1 LQYVGKTVN
10 MITNTKNKR
19 ILLVDDEP
27 DIALAFKIGL
37 EDSGFVVDAF
47 TEPKVA
53 FSGFKSDFYDLL
65 LLDIKMPKLNGIEF
79 YQRMKEVDNKVKV
92 CFITASEM
100 YYYEKIAKEIFPLLG
115 ARRLLRKP
123 IKIEDLVRS
132 IRQELGLVC
141 SSNNNNLHNNES
153 HSEYSSSS

>member
-1 LQYVGKTVN
+1 MSKTVK

-37 EDSGFVVDAF
+37 EDSGFAVDAF
-47 TEPKVA
+47 NDPKVA
-53 FSGFKSDFYDLL
+53 FSNFKSDFYELL
-65 LLDIKMPKLNGIEF
+65 LLDIKMPKLSGIEF
-79 YQRMKEVDNKVKV
+79 YQRMKELDKKVKV
-92 CFITASEM
+92 CFITASEI
-100 YYYEKIAKEIFPLLG
+100 YYYEKIAKEILPLLG

-132 IRQELGLVC
+132 IRQELGLFC
-141 SSNNNNLHNNES
+141 SSNNNNNNNES
-153 HSEYSSSS
+153 HSEYSLSS

>member
-1 LQYVGKTVN
+1 MSKTVK

-37 EDSGFVVDAF
+37 EDSGFVVDTF
-47 TEPKVA
+47 NEPKVA
-53 FSGFKSDFYDLL
+53 FSNFKSDFYELL

-79 YQRMKEVDNKVKV
+79 YQRMKEVDKKVKV
-92 CFITASEM
+92 LFITASEI
-100 YYYEKIAKEIFPLLG
+100 YYYEKIAKEVFPLLG

-132 IRQELGLVC
+132 IKQELGLF
-141 SSNNNNLHNNES
+141 NNNNNNNES
-153 HSEYSSSS
+153 HSEYSLSS

>member
-1 LQYVGKTVN
+1 MSKTVK

-37 EDSGFVVDAF
+37 EDSGFVVDTF
-47 TEPKVA
+47 NEPKVA
-53 FSGFKSDFYDLL
+53 FSNFKSDFYELL

-79 YQRMKEVDNKVKV
+79 YQRMKEVDKKVKV
-92 CFITASEM
+92 LFITASEI
-100 YYYEKIAKEIFPLLG
+100 YYYEKIAKEVFPLLG

-132 IRQELGLVC
+132 IKQELGLF
-141 SSNNNNLHNNES
+141 NNNNNNNNQS
-153 HSEYSSSS
+153 HSEYSLSS